1 MPRRI
6 EIELTSA
13 RDDGSWTWRAA
24 GAKAPKG
31 TVDGGILPGEAKVG
45 DVLRVEADF
54 FVDGIQ
60 ITTVVPPKAARQ
72 EPERIALL
80 PSAKADEPLVTST
93 LASRDRDDRRPR
105 RDGPRREGRRAG
117 GRDGG
122 RDGGRRSD
130 GRSEEHTS
138 EL

>member
-60 ITTVVPPKAARQ
+60 ITSVVPPKAARP

-80 PSAKADEPLVTST
+80 PSAKADEPLVTSP
-93 LASRDRDDRRPR
+93 LAPPARDRQI
-105 RDGPRREGRRAG
+105 GRQG
-117 GRDGG
+117 
-122 RDGGRRSD
+122 
-130 GRSEEHTS
+130 TS
-138 EL
+138 LSFRVDLG

>member
-60 ITTVVPPKAARQ
+60 ITSVVPPKAARQ
-72 EPERIALL
+72 EPERIA
-80 PSAKADEPLVTST
+80 
-93 LASRDRDDRRPR
+93 
-105 RDGPRREGRRAG
+105 
-117 GRDGG
+117 
-122 RDGGRRSD
+122 
-130 GRSEEHTS
+130 RSEERRVGKECVRTGRSRWAPYHKKKK
-138 EL
+138 